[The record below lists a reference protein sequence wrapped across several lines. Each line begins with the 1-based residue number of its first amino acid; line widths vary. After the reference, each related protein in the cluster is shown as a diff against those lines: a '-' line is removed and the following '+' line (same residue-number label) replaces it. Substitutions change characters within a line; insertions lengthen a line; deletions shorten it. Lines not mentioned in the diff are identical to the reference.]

1 MALGIAGLTSIPTGS
16 LSGTFRMPALD
27 TLHYGSGSV
36 TALPAELARLGV
48 TRALVVTGRSIAT
61 GTDLVGRVRSLL
73 GDRCAGVFADSRQ
86 HVPRSSVL
94 AAVQAAR
101 AEGADGIV
109 SLGGG
114 SPIDTAKAVALCL
127 AQDVRQE
134 ADLDPLRMRTVAGTV
149 HRPAVAVRAVP
160 HVSLST
166 TLSAAEFTG
175 IVGITDP
182 GGGRKDLYAAD
193 SLAPRVAF
201 LDADLTLPTP
211 AWLWASTG
219 MRAVDHC
226 VETLC
231 SIRPHPFADALCAQA
246 LRMLAGALPATAAEH
261 ADLEARTNAQLAM
274 WMSVSALSTVPLGLS
289 HGIGHHLGAR
299 CDVPHGVCSAV
310 VLPKVMDFNRAA
322 TASRQ
327 RMVAQALG
335 LGVRHLPDAEAA
347 AAASDRL
354 RCLVTQLGIPDRLG
368 AWGVTAAALPE
379 VAAHTVDDPMSATN
393 PVPVTDPAVVVDLLQ
408 ELL

>member
-1 MALGIAGLTSIPTGS
+1 VALGIAGLISMPTGS

-36 TALPAELARLGV
+36 TVLPAELARLGV

-73 GDRCAGVFADSRQ
+73 GDRCAGVFAESRQ

-94 AAVQAAR
+94 AAVEAAR

-127 AQDVRQE
+127 AEDVRQE
-134 ADLDPLRMRTVAGTV
+134 ADLDPLRLRTVAGMV

-182 GGGRKDLYAAD
+182 GRGCKDLYAAD
-193 SLAPRVAF
+193 SLAPQVAF

-211 AWLWASTG
+211 VWLWGSTG

-226 VETLC
+226 IETLC
-231 SIRPHPFADALCAQA
+231 SIRPHPFADALCVRA
-246 LRMLAGALPATAAEH
+246 LRMLAEALGSSGEVIYAGAKGGVIAMSKSLAREMARHGITVNVVCPGPTDTPLFHDGVDEKLQAALIRAIPLRRLATPVDVTGAVLYFAS
-261 ADLEARTNAQLAM
+261 ASAGYVTGQVL
-274 WMSVSALSTVPLGLS
+274 SVSGGL
-289 HGIGHHLGAR
+289 
-299 CDVPHGVCSAV
+299 
-310 VLPKVMDFNRAA
+310 
-322 TASRQ
+322 T
-327 RMVAQALG
+327 
-335 LGVRHLPDAEAA
+335 
-347 AAASDRL
+347 
-354 RCLVTQLGIPDRLG
+354 
-368 AWGVTAAALPE
+368 
-379 VAAHTVDDPMSATN
+379 MSG
-393 PVPVTDPAVVVDLLQ
+393 
-408 ELL
+408 